1 MFSHIINVLIIIGS
15 VLMIVN
21 ISGFVKYAVF
31 IKGRQKL
38 NKEKGDLVRA
48 NNSSLFVLLRICNC
62 RFHGYVTNSMT
73 IEITKSSDRIVGA
86 FMLEIT
92 LRDQCHR

>member
-38 NKEKGDLVRA
+38 NKERGILYA
-48 NNSSLFVLLRICNC
+48 PIILLCLFFC
-62 RFHGYVTNSMT
+62 GYVT
-73 IEITKSSDRIVGA
+73 VG
-86 FMLEIT
+86 FMDMSLI
-92 LRDQCHR
+92 Q